1 MVASENPSQHNNEDF
16 KFENVFNVKDKVALI
31 TGGGSGIGLMATQAL
46 AVNGAKVYIVGRT
59 EEKLDRVVETY
70 GKNISGQIIQLPGD
84 ITKKED
90 IAQLVKDLSAKENK
104 LDILINNAGIS
115 STSFQTE
122 AGSAEEM
129 KKNLFDSSESNF
141 QDWMDT
147 YQTNVP
153 QLFFTTTALLPLL
166 QAATEGTPA
175 WSATVINITSIS
187 GLIKSPQHHFS
198 YNASKA
204 AALHLTRML
213 ASEVAQN
220 GLKVRINSIAPG
232 VFPSEMTAGESA
244 ENQKSHIEKEKYEKV
259 PARRPGQD
267 KDMAGAV
274 LFAASNQYLN
284 GQHVVVDGGYT
295 LMAGL

>member
-1 MVASENPSQHNNEDF
+1 MASGNSSQHNNEDF
-16 KFENVFNVKDKVALI
+16 KLENVFNVKGKVALI

-46 AVNGAKVYIVGRT
+46 AANGAKVYIA
-59 EEKLDRVVETY
+59 KLFSCQ
-70 GKNISGQIIQLPGD
+70 G

-90 IAQLVKDLSAKENK
+90 IAQLVKDLSKKENK
-104 LDILINNAGIS
+104 LDILINNAGVS

-129 KKNLFDSSESNF
+129 KKNLFDSSEATF
-141 QDWMDT
+141 QDWTDI

-153 QLFFTTTALLPLL
+153 PLFFTTTALLPLL
-166 QAATEGTPA
+166 QAATEGTPS

-187 GLIKSPQHHFS
+187 GLIKSPQHHYS

-267 KDMAGAV
+267 RDMAGAV